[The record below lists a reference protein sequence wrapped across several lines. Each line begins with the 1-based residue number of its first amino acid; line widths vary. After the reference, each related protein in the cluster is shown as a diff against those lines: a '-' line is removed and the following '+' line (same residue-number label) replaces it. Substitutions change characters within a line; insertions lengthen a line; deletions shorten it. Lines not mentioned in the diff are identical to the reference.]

1 VNLNLTPTTQLSEWS
16 EEWIKQILDQDLSEG
31 YLYDFKADISTKDQ
45 SMAKTVTSF
54 ANTQGGFIIFGIKDG
69 ESATGWKRLHG
80 VTDKKEFAKKLSDV
94 LSNSKVVPTIFFE
107 DPRFLS
113 ISRNN
118 ISHEVAI
125 VKINSSE
132 FKPHAVV
139 GSDGLLKFWVRNNQT
154 ASAMTYPALTKAI
167 EESTQLRNWLA
178 ALYLDTEYIES
189 FANKM
194 IFPEK
199 ERETTIPIVR
209 INSIIN
215 SDQSSQIISIIPNDV
230 KLVSTIWA
238 LREKIELV
246 NSFRDMMIQRRAL
259 PLSNAGAENKSDNDR
274 IAAIVPG
281 IKHLASEI
289 RQHLAEKYPKIREWL
304 NVVQA
309 Q

>member
-1 VNLNLTPTTQLSEWS
+1 MSLSITPVTQLSEWS
-16 EEWIKQILDQDLSEG
+16 KEWIKQILDQDLSEG
-31 YLYDFKADISTKDQ
+31 YLYDFKTDISTKDQ
-45 SMAKTVTSF
+45 SLTKVVTSF

-80 VTDKKEFAKKLSDV
+80 VTDKKEFAKKLSDT

-107 DPRFLS
+107 DPKFLS
-113 ISRNN
+113 VPYENRTYD
-118 ISHEVAI
+118 VAV

-154 ASAMTYPALTKAI
+154 ATAMTYPVLTKTI

-178 ALYLDTEYIES
+178 ALYLDTEYVES
-189 FANKM
+189 FAEKM
-194 IFPEK
+194 VILEAQ
-199 ERETTIPIVR
+199 REDSIPVVK
-209 INSIIN
+209 INSIVN

-238 LREKIELV
+238 LREKIEIV

-259 PLSNAGAENKSDNDR
+259 PISNAKEQNKTDNDA
-274 IAAIVPG
+274 IAMTVPN
-281 IKHLASEI
+281 IKHLTLEI
-289 RQHLAEKYPKIREWL
+289 RQHLTGKYPKIREWL
-304 NVVQA
+304 NAVQTR
-309 Q
+309 